1 MEQYNYAPLADERNQ
16 EILRRIKDND
26 PSFDRLWICS
36 MNYGVFH
43 PSFNGDKDRSYIIT
57 GDDIEQLGWLGYY
70 IGQNTSLQELYF
82 FSISITDANFYM
94 GLKHNKSIRK
104 IGFRSDS
111 VDDDGEIFRM
121 LTPFLKDNHNIT
133 EFDMDDCDVGAEGI
147 RQLSLALGSFKSLKR
162 IELSHIRIGD
172 GQLIEIILALSMH
185 PQLEVLELPRMGIGR
200 AECTAMATLLRNTT
214 KQLQTLYL
222 HGNNIDD
229 DGLES
234 LVHVIGGS
242 NLVKLN
248 LSSNR
253 SITTRGWEILS
264 NLLEVP
270 AGSIEDLDISDN
282 NLGDGDALIFANAM
296 VANSKLIRLDL
307 SGSDITNEGWAHF
320 SKLLC
325 DTSSVNKTYLSNH
338 TLSDLG
344 TPHLVPA
351 GTLFYLFLNRSSE
364 NKGQIAMSKI
374 LRHHSHFSVQPFF
387 EWEFK
392 VLPLVVDW
400 LEKAAACTNGFDEK
414 ISKMKLSCIY
424 DFVRE
429 FPMLYIEPVT
439 RKEIEECSAMEEQLL
454 GDDPIRNESQLEEVK
469 KCKTRAMR
477 RLF

>member
-1 MEQYNYAPLADERNQ
+1 
-16 EILRRIKDND
+16 
-26 PSFDRLWICS
+26 
-36 MNYGVFH
+36 
-43 PSFNGDKDRSYIIT
+43 
-57 GDDIEQLGWLGYY
+57 
-70 IGQNTSLQELYF
+70 
-82 FSISITDANFYM
+82 M

-242 NLVKLN
+242 KLVKLN

-270 AGSIEDLDISDN
+270 AGSIEDLAISFN
-282 NLGDGDALIFANAM
+282 
-296 VANSKLIRLDL
+296 
-307 SGSDITNEGWAHF
+307 
-320 SKLLC
+320 
-325 DTSSVNKTYLSNH
+325 
-338 TLSDLG
+338 
-344 TPHLVPA
+344 
-351 GTLFYLFLNRSSE
+351 
-364 NKGQIAMSKI
+364 
-374 LRHHSHFSVQPFF
+374 
-387 EWEFK
+387 
-392 VLPLVVDW
+392 
-400 LEKAAACTNGFDEK
+400 
-414 ISKMKLSCIY
+414 
-424 DFVRE
+424 DF
-429 FPMLYIEPVT
+429 
-439 RKEIEECSAMEEQLL
+439 
-454 GDDPIRNESQLEEVK
+454 
-469 KCKTRAMR
+469 
-477 RLF
+477 